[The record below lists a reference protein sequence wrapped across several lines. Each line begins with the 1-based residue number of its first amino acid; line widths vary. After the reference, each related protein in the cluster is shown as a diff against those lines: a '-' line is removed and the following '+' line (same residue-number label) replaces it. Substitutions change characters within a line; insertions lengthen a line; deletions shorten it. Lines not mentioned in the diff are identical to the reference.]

1 MSLAE
6 ITSTIEKPKIA
17 EQKSFQEKANDVVE
31 SLRRSRSLYELKRSG
46 KSTKAAIES
55 TALTLS
61 TSEDLGFS
69 ESEKSLLGVISHLGS
84 FVTAQRRADEMG
96 NRRDEGRLSQSERN
110 EMNRLKNEDL
120 IPFNHSIKELINTD
134 SSLTKDE
141 LDANMTRLYMRL
153 FYKDDPLVKRA
164 DTDGTQDQNLIKT
177 VSQDALNSISVSTN
191 GMRHEVAA
199 ESMLTAAAIEYD
211 YQVDPE
217 EDAQGAD
224 LFVYINNE
232 WTYIDIKAS
241 ETSARKAL
249 AKRSDSHAVWTGL
262 NPSAFTGA
270 KGTQKNGLR
279 LSYEEAM
286 SHADAFVDRIYDVA
300 HR

>member
-1 MSLAE
+1 MSLVE
-6 ITSTIEKPKIA
+6 IAPTVEKSKNSD
-17 EQKSFQEKANDVVE
+17 QKSFIEKADDVVE
-31 SLRRSRSLYELKRSG
+31 SLRRSPSLFELKRSG
-46 KSTKAAIES
+46 KSTKFAIEA

-61 TSEDLGFS
+61 TSENLGFS
-69 ESEKSLLGVISHLGS
+69 ESEKNLLGVISHLGS
-84 FVTAQRRADEMG
+84 FVTAQRRADEIG
-96 NRRDEGRLSQSERN
+96 DRRDEGRLSSDERN

-141 LDANMTRLYMRL
+141 LDVSLTRLYMRL

-164 DTDGTQDQNLIKT
+164 GVDGTRDQPLIKT

-199 ESMLTAAAIEYD
+199 EIMLAAAGIDYD
-211 YQVDPE
+211 YQVSAE

-262 NPSAFTGA
+262 NPSAFTGV
-270 KGTQKNGLR
+270 KGNQKDGLR
-279 LSYEEAM
+279 LSFDKALEK
-286 SHADAFVDRIYDVA
+286 SDAFVNRIYDVA
-300 HR
+300 RR